1 MAEMQAYKTADDC
14 RQWAAYKNKSMVR
27 HDLQDHT
34 SMKRE
39 KHKKRETQEMTRT
52 WENSLRQNRQNQ
64 MEHR

>member
-1 MAEMQAYKTADDC
+1 
-14 RQWAAYKNKSMVR
+14 MVR

-52 WENSLRQNRQNQ
+52 WENSLRQNRQN
-64 MEHR
+64 RWSTDK